1 MRLLSLIV
9 LLAVVTLPAAAAASS
24 RRQPP
29 WKQQGSV
36 DITVNGVGSVKLSWG
51 FDGRKTLGCGG
62 PSCRYVGAGFHRRR
76 VVLTATPYKGWAWKF
91 VRWRGACKG
100 KRPKCTIDFSH
111 RRRNRRG
118 FYHAFIG
125 VSFLPVGPGLTRS
138 NPIRIGHAHNIGNG
152 WGLRINS
159 FTPSVQL
166 SPPPPAGEEYV
177 AANMTV
183 TFCGPAEHCT
193 DVDNASSYIPS
204 DSFEV
209 IGSHKVGYR
218 PGTCPGD
225 APSPALDSVVPS
237 GLLHAGQSATG
248 NVCWQVAANDASLL
262 ELHTDPKVFYPGFWF
277 ALH

>member
-1 MRLLSLIV
+1 MRPLSLV
-9 LLAVVTLPAAAAASS
+9 VVLAVVALPTAAVANS
-24 RRQPP
+24 RPPAP
-29 WKQQGSV
+29 WKDLGAV
-36 DITVNGVGSVKLSWG
+36 DITVNGVGSVELSWG
-51 FDGRKTLGCGG
+51 FDGRKTLGCAGA
-62 PSCRYVGAGFHRRR
+62 SCRYVGAGFHRRR
-76 VVLTATPYKGWAWKF
+76 VVLTAMPYKDWGWRF
-91 VRWRGACKG
+91 VRWRGACRG

-118 FYHAFIG
+118 FYHA
-125 VSFLPVGPGLTRS
+125 VVSASFLPVGPGLTRR

-193 DVDNASSYIPS
+193 DVAGSTWPVPS
-204 DSFEV
+204 DYFYV
-209 IGSHKVGYR
+209 IGSHRVAYR
-218 PGTCPGD
+218 PGDCPGD
-225 APSPALDSVVPS
+225 APPPALVDSVRLSP
-237 GLLHAGQSATG
+237 GQSATG
-248 NVCWQVAANDASLL
+248 NVCWQVATNDAATL
-262 ELHTDPKVFYPGFWF
+262 ELHTDPKVFYPGLWF